1 MGLTEGIHLDN
12 EFGLRGGV
20 IISCQAPEGS
30 PLRDPHVMARMAQA
44 AEKAGAVAIR
54 AEGALDI
61 AAIKAVCSLPIIGI
75 RKHHYPDSDVYITAT
90 KHDVDLVADAGAR
103 IVALDATDRPR
114 PGGESLTEVI
124 AHAKARGLTVM
135 ADLSHPAQS
144 ASALKAGADILAT
157 TLVPE
162 SAEDVRAHGPNLA
175 ALKALVD
182 AHPDRFVIGE
192 GRYATP
198 SDIAAGLGTGA
209 RAIVVGR
216 AVTDTY
222 ALATDLVRAA
232 ERAHAS

>member
-1 MGLTEGIHLDN
+1 MDK
-12 EFGLRGGV
+12 EFGLRRGV
-20 IISCQAPEGS
+20 IISCQAPEDS

-61 AAIKAVCSLPIIGI
+61 AAIRASCSLPIIGI
-75 RKHHYPDSDVYITAT
+75 RKHHYPDSEVYITAT
-90 KHDVDLVADAGAR
+90 RHDVDLVADAGAE

-114 PGGESLTEVI
+114 PGGESLTDVI

-135 ADLSHPAQS
+135 ADLSHPHQG
-144 ASALKAGADILAT
+144 ASALEAGADILAT

-162 SAEDVRAHGPNLA
+162 SGEDVRPHGPNLA
-175 ALKALVD
+175 ALKALVE
-182 AHPDRFVIGE
+182 AHPGYLVIGE

-198 SDIAAGLGTGA
+198 SDIADGLGTGA
-209 RAIVVGR
+209 LAIVVGR

-222 ALATDLVRAA
+222 ALTTDLVRAA
-232 ERAHAS
+232 ERAHIVG